1 MAKMINPDVISVGKI
16 KEEIQ
21 LLLFPYF
28 EAERII
34 TRSRV
39 QRWIVSGFNDDYINQ
54 LLMDSLAGES
64 RASFEVINL
73 FKKELNR
80 YIMLNTDIS
89 YYQGKGF
96 DNDTLCYWKTAS
108 KGNVCPDCQARGDMP
123 AMKFSEWI
131 EIGLPGEGATF
142 CGSSCRCELIEV

>member
-1 MAKMINPDVISVGKI
+1 MIAIGKI
-16 KEEIQ
+16 KDEIST
-21 LLLFPYF
+21 LLFPYL
-28 EAERII
+28 EAERVI
-34 TRSRV
+34 TRARV
-39 QRWIVSGFNDDYINQ
+39 QRWIASGFNDTYINT
-54 LLMDSLAGES
+54 LLQDSLAGQS

-73 FKKELNR
+73 FKNELNR

-96 DNDTLCYWKTAS
+96 NGDTLCYWKTQGR
-108 KGNVCPDCQARGDMP
+108 GNICPDCQERGEMP

-142 CGSSCRCELIEV
+142 CGSSCRCVLIEV